1 MSLAEASQMRQGG
14 LRAVLVLLALVTLV
28 STTLFPSQAVA
39 APSPQAAPAG
49 EHWAYVSLTTQRI
62 YAMNGQTPVYVG
74 LVTTGKPGSATP
86 RGSFRIVRRVANET
100 MDSQTIGIPRR
111 SPYGY
116 YLPNVLFTQY
126 FTWEGHALHLNYWA
140 PESVFGQ
147 TPTSHGCVGMGY
159 ADARFFWTFL
169 QLGDRVVL
177 GD

>member
-1 MSLAEASQMRQGG
+1 MRQGS
-14 LRAVLVLLALVTLV
+14 LRAVVVLVALVTLG
-28 STTLFPSQAVA
+28 STSLFLNRAVA
-39 APSPQAAPAG
+39 APPQQAAPAG

-100 MDSQTIGIPRR
+100 MDSQTIGIPRT
-111 SPYGY
+111 SPHGY

-126 FTWEGHALHLNYWA
+126 FTWAGDALHFNYWQ

-147 TPTSHGCVGMGY
+147 TPTSHGCVGMRY
-159 ADARFFWTFL
+159 TDARFFWTFL
-169 QLGDRVVL
+169 QRGDRVVI